1 MNRQRQLYLAVAVVA
16 QLFMIFNSVGLVAN
30 PNDRLFSPSRST
42 QVDEAHYATP
52 EPNLAIFYNIFIN
65 PDANEDGV
73 KQGRA
78 IVEEQINQIGQ
89 SDVMKVAGDGMLVR
103 NVTLYYTSIGHPT
116 AVNQAYMDDLCT
128 RQNNLTCVHK
138 QHFETGFELLTLQ
151 AMHEHCQNNEQD
163 LAMYFHSK
171 GSFHDSDMNR
181 NWRKVMLS
189 AITNRDCLDIAQTLP
204 GDRDYCNLCGLV
216 FAPRYTH
223 DVPGNFFTGQCQYI
237 KQLRPPM
244 GFEEDLKSVND
255 HVNNL
260 LQSGHL
266 VREHLPPDLD
276 WVVGGG
282 RFAAGTFDVH
292 TTCGY
297 ANFEIC
303 ECLTIHIIY
312 ICWST
317 RILEC
322 FSSIGDAV

>member
-1 MNRQRQLYLAVAVVA
+1 MNRWLLLHLAAVVA
-16 QLFMIFNSVGLVAN
+16 QLFVGYTYLGLVVN
-30 PNDRLFSPSRST
+30 PNDGFIPSRST
-42 QVDEAHYATP
+42 QVVDEAYHATP
-52 EPNLAIFYNIFIN
+52 EPNLAIFYNIFIH
-65 PDANEDGV
+65 PDANEDGME
-73 KQGRA
+73 QGRA

-103 NVTLYYTSIGHPT
+103 NVTLYYTSIGHPS

-128 RQNNLTCVHK
+128 RQNNLTCVHQ

-151 AMHEHCQNNEQD
+151 AMHEHCENNEHD

-171 GSFHDSDMNR
+171 GSYHDNEMNR

-189 AITNRDCLDIAQTLP
+189 AITNRTCLDIVQTLP

-244 GFEEDLKSVND
+244 GYAEDLKSVNER
-255 HVNNL
+255 VNNL
-260 LQSGHL
+260 VQSGHL
-266 VREHLPPDLD
+266 VREHLPADRD

-282 RFAAGTFDVH
+282 RYAAGTFEVH
-292 TTCGY
+292 TILCGC

-303 ECLTIHIIY
+303 ECLTFYYHICLVHQNSGVLLIH
-312 ICWST
+312 
-317 RILEC
+317 R
-322 FSSIGDAV
+322 